1 MRSTRRSIA
10 RAVARPS
17 PRGDRMKRAIPLTPA
32 NLPVAPDSDDAG
44 FGALKTAAGLPRLC
58 HSAVLTWPPY

>member
-1 MRSTRRSIA
+1 
-10 RAVARPS
+10 
-17 PRGDRMKRAIPLTPA
+17 MKRAIPLTPA

-58 HSAVLTWPPY
+58 HSAVLTWPPH